1 MQLKA
6 QDWILDSHKHEES
19 RITFWVENVNL
30 VYIWQVLLMP
40 DGKTWLVW
48 VTIIW
53 GMWLTYGSQV
63 LFSHSKLLFNPLLRF
78 FQGLFLHEQIISL
91 YMYMYTK
98 TFMYVHVSPSSFF
111 PSFGQNS
118 TTPLTWYF
126 NLLST
131 ALKAFQGIYA
141 KSTKFSYKQ
150 LNQQSVETNQP
161 HSKWIFAVATRVFK
175 WAGTRCKSPAPSSIC
190 TGHFLYSN
198 VY

>member
-6 QDWILDSHKHEES
+6 QDWILDCHEHEES

-53 GMWLTYGSQV
+53 CMWLTYGSQV

-98 TFMYVHVSPSSFF
+98 TFMYVHVIPSSFF

-118 TTPLTWYF
+118 MTPLTWYF
-126 NLLST
+126 NLLSRNICKVHQIFLQT
-131 ALKAFQGIYA
+131 VESAI
-141 KSTKFSYKQ
+141 SW
-150 LNQQSVETNQP
+150 NQS
-161 HSKWIFAVATRVFK
+161 AT
-175 WAGTRCKSPAPSSIC
+175 
-190 TGHFLYSN
+190 
-198 VY
+198 